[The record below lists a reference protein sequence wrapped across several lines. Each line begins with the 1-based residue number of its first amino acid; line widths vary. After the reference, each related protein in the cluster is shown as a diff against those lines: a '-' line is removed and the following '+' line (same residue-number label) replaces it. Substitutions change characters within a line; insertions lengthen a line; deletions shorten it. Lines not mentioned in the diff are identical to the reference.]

1 MNSSGSISVSTCFAE
16 FICIRQ
22 KKIFVRLTLVSII
35 LTVLLVVPGC
45 RNPIDTTALN
55 SLAKSDVD
63 MMADTGLQEM
73 NRLMEDLLINLYK
86 RNPRELDKR
95 PGMTIGQRHDQIFD
109 SQGRLMFNELHSK
122 QGTDALNLAFSPDYR
137 GDRVFALM
145 VGLVGMVRSAYNW
158 QTEQFIFDS
167 LDEQKLFNCARN
179 IEVLASRLSNE
190 RNADGKLLLLSNS
203 QPGEKE
209 NLGFERLFGKMI
221 AIQDMMAF
229 TIAGKWDRGVHS
241 VIMKAAFLPMGM

>member
-1 MNSSGSISVSTCFAE
+1 MNSSGSISVSTCSAE
-16 FICIRQ
+16 FICILRQ
-22 KKIFVRLTLVSII
+22 KFLVRLTLVSII
-35 LTVLLVVPGC
+35 LTVLLVVTGC

-63 MMADTGLQEM
+63 MMADTSLQEM
-73 NRLMEDLLINLYK
+73 NRLMEDLLNNLYK

-109 SQGRLMFNELHSK
+109 SQGRLMFSELHSK

-158 QTEQFIFDS
+158 QTEQFMFDS

-179 IEVLASRLSNE
+179 IEVLALRLSNE

-229 TIAGKWDRGVHS
+229 TVAGKWDRGVHS
-241 VIMKAAFLPMGM
+241 MIMKAVFLPMGM

>member
-1 MNSSGSISVSTCFAE
+1 MNSSGSISVSTCSAE
-16 FICIRQ
+16 FVYIRRQ
-22 KKIFVRLTLVSII
+22 KCLVRLTLVSII
-35 LTVLLVVPGC
+35 LTVLLVVTGC

-55 SLAKSDVD
+55 SLAKSDID
-63 MMADTGLQEM
+63 MMADTSLQEM
-73 NRLMEDLLINLYK
+73 NLLMEDLLVKLYR
-86 RNPRELDKR
+86 RNPRELDKMS
-95 PGMTIGQRHDQIFD
+95 GMSIGQRHDQIFD
-109 SQGRLMFNELHSK
+109 SQGRLVFSELKSK

-137 GDRVFALM
+137 GDRVFSLT

-158 QTEQFIFDS
+158 QTEQFMFDS

-179 IEVLASRLSNE
+179 IEVLALRLSNE

-229 TIAGKWDRGVHS
+229 TVAGKWDRGVHS
-241 VIMKAAFLPMGM
+241 VFMKAVFLPMGM

>member
-1 MNSSGSISVSTCFAE
+1 MNSSGSISVSICSAE
-16 FICIRQ
+16 SSCRRRQ
-22 KKIFVRLTLVSII
+22 KSLVRLTLVSIVLAVL
-35 LTVLLVVPGC
+35 LTVTGC

-63 MMADTGLQEM
+63 MMADTSLQEM
-73 NRLMEDLLINLYK
+73 NRLLEALLVKLYE
-86 RNPRELDKR
+86 RNPRELDKLS
-95 PGMTIGQRHDQIFD
+95 GMSIGQRQDQIFGTQD
-109 SQGRLMFNELHSK
+109 RLVFNELNSK
-122 QGTDALNLAFSPDYR
+122 QGTDALNLAFNPDYQ

-158 QTEQFIFDS
+158 QTEQFMFDS

-179 IEVLASRLSNE
+179 IEVLAWRLSNE
-190 RNADGKLLLLSNS
+190 RNAQGKLLLFANS
-203 QPGEKE
+203 LPGEAE

-229 TIAGKWDRGVHS
+229 VVVGKWDRGVHS
-241 VIMKAAFLPMGM
+241 VIMKAVFLPMGI

>member
-1 MNSSGSISVSTCFAE
+1 MNSSGSISVSTCSAE
-16 FICIRQ
+16 FICILRQ
-22 KKIFVRLTLVSII
+22 KFLVRLTLVSII
-35 LTVLLVVPGC
+35 LTVLLVVTGC

-63 MMADTGLQEM
+63 MMADTSLQEM
-73 NRLMEDLLINLYK
+73 NRLMEDLLNNLYK

-109 SQGRLMFNELHSK
+109 SQGRLMFSELHSK

-158 QTEQFIFDS
+158 QTEQFMFDS
-167 LDEQKLFNCARN
+167 LDEQQLFNCARN
-179 IEVLASRLSNE
+179 IEVLALRLSNE

-229 TIAGKWDRGVHS
+229 TVAGKWDRGVHS
-241 VIMKAAFLPMGM
+241 MIMKAVFLPMGM

>member
-1 MNSSGSISVSTCFAE
+1 MNSSGSISVSTCSAKTV
-16 FICIRQ
+16 CMHRQ
-22 KKIFVRLTLVSII
+22 KSLVGLVLASVI
-35 LTVLLVVPGC
+35 LAVLLAVTGC

-55 SLAKSDVD
+55 SFAKSDVD
-63 MMADTGLQEM
+63 MMADTSLQEM
-73 NRLMEDLLINLYK
+73 NRLMEDLLVNLYK
-86 RNPRELDKR
+86 RNPRELDKK

-109 SQGRLMFNELHSK
+109 SQGRLMFSELHRK

-158 QTEQFIFDS
+158 QAEQFMFDS

-179 IEVLASRLSNE
+179 IEVIALRLSNE

-221 AIQDMMAF
+221 AIQDMVAF
-229 TIAGKWDRGVHS
+229 TVAGKWDRGVHS
-241 VIMKAAFLPMGM
+241 VIMKAVFLPMGM